1 MDLITYALVK
11 KLSSSGGG
19 ATIEPGILT
28 TLQDSVQEVQIELSS
43 LKTELLLPLAQGAVI
58 AIQIGDQKLTPTE
71 NVLKLPLAS
80 GEVVGLVKSTPADSE
95 NSINKI
101 SVHNDGTMEVN
112 SLSSDKLIAGVE
124 TLIFNGNYENYFY
137 ETKGEN

>member
-19 ATIEPGILT
+19 ATIEPGVLT
-28 TLQDSVQEVQIELSS
+28 TLQNSVQEVQTELSS
-43 LKTELLLPLAQGAVI
+43 LKTELLLPLAQGAVL
-58 AIQIGDQKLTPTE
+58 AIQIGEQTFKPTE

-112 SLSSDKLIAGVE
+112 SLSTDKLIPGEEV
-124 TLIFNGNYENYFY
+124 LIFNSNHNDYF
-137 ETKGEN
+137 N

>member
-28 TLQDSVQEVQIELSS
+28 TLQDSVQEVQTELSS
-43 LKTELLLPLAQGAVI
+43 LKTELLLPLAQGAVL
-58 AIQIGDQKLTPTE
+58 AIQIGEQTFKPTE

-112 SLSSDKLIAGVE
+112 ALSSDKLVAGEEV
-124 TLIFNGNYENYFY
+124 LIFNSNHNDYF
-137 ETKGEN
+137 N

>member
-11 KLSSSGGG
+11 KLSSQGGG

-28 TLQDSVQEVQIELSS
+28 TLQNSVQEVQTELSS
-43 LKTELLLPLAQGAVI
+43 LKTELLLPLAQGAVL
-58 AIQIGDQKLTPTE
+58 AIQIGEQTFKPTE

-112 SLSSDKLIAGVE
+112 SLSTDKLIAGEE
-124 TLIFNGNYENYFY
+124 TLIFNSNHNDYF
-137 ETKGEN
+137 N

>member
-28 TLQDSVQEVQIELSS
+28 TLQNSVQEVQTELSS
-43 LKTELLLPLAQGAVI
+43 LRTELLLPLAQGAVL
-58 AIQIGDQKLTPTE
+58 AIQIGEQTFKPTE

-112 SLSSDKLIAGVE
+112 SLSSDKLMPGEEV
-124 TLIFNGNYENYFY
+124 LIFNSNHTDYF
-137 ETKGEN
+137 N

>member
-28 TLQDSVQEVQIELSS
+28 TLQNSVQEVQTELSS
-43 LKTELLLPLAQGAVI
+43 LKTELLLPLAQGAVL
-58 AIQIGDQKLTPTE
+58 AIQIGEQTFKPTE

-112 SLSSDKLIAGVE
+112 SLSTDKLIAGEE
-124 TLIFNGNYENYFY
+124 TLIFNSNHNDYF
-137 ETKGEN
+137 N

>member
-28 TLQDSVQEVQIELSS
+28 TLQNSVQEVQTELSS
-43 LKTELLLPLAQGAVI
+43 LRTELLLPLAQGAVL
-58 AIQIGDQKLTPTE
+58 AIQIGEQTFKPTE

-112 SLSSDKLIAGVE
+112 SLSSDKLVAGKE
-124 TLIFNGNYENYFY
+124 TLIFNSNHNDYF
-137 ETKGEN
+137 N